1 MRANIFTSFVTRLMV
16 SFLFMLSIYL
26 LLRGHNY
33 PGGGFVGG
41 LVAASAII
49 ALYLSRASEDSV
61 ERHQRV
67 GPYFWGYMMVG
78 GVTLS
83 LLSTLVGLFFG
94 DAFMDATWYSE
105 EIPGVGKLG
114 TPFLFDIGVYFT
126 VMGVTLSITRVLTNV
141 FVEEKNDT
149 EGKQVNL

>member
-1 MRANIFTSFVTRLMV
+1 MRANIFTSFVTRLMI

-49 ALYLSRASEDSV
+49 SLYISRASQDSV
-61 ERHQRV
+61 EHHQRI

-83 LLSTLVGLFFG
+83 LLSTLWGLFLG
-94 DAFMDATWYSE
+94 NAFMDAAWYGT
-105 EIPGVGKLG
+105 EIPGIGKLG
-114 TPFLFDIGVYFT
+114 TPFVFDIGVYFT
-126 VMGVTLSITRVLTNV
+126 VMAVTLSITRVLSNV
-141 FVEEKNDT
+141 FVPDDENEK
-149 EGKQVNL
+149 GQA

>member
-49 ALYLSRASEDSV
+49 ALYLSRASEDSL

-67 GPYFWGYMMVG
+67 GPYFWGYMMIG
-78 GVTLS
+78 GLS
-83 LLSTLVGLFFG
+83 LALLSTLWGLFFG
-94 DAFMDATWYSE
+94 DAFLDAIWYSK
-105 EIPGVGKLG
+105 EISGVGKLG

-126 VMGVTLSITRVLTNV
+126 VMAVTLSITRVLVNV
-141 FVEEKNDT
+141 FVAENEDP
-149 EGKQVNL
+149 EGKQTHL